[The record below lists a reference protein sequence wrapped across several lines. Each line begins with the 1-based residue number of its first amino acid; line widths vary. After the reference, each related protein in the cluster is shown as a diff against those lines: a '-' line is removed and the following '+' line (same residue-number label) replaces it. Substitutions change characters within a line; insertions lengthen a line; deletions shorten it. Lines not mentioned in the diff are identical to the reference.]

1 MRKFLFISVLIFTLA
16 LISACGSEG
25 STGSEDSTG
34 SEESEGES
42 SGDEGGSKLAELK
55 EAGSITVGFAN
66 EAPYAYQDDSGE
78 LKGASVEVA
87 RAVFKE
93 LGIDEVKGQ
102 LADWGQLIPG
112 VKTGKF
118 DVITAGMA
126 ILPERCE
133 QIDFAEPSIVYGEGM
148 VVKSENPLDL
158 HSYKDIAANPDV
170 TVAVM
175 SGATE
180 VEFLKAAGVKEDQI
194 ETYSDIAAT
203 MNAVK
208 TGRADAT
215 TATELTVKM
224 AVDSSG
230 DGLTYVEDFE
240 QPDVPNVPSYGA
252 AGFAPDSDELTKAY
266 NEALATLKENGELAD
281 VITSVEFFDDNNV
294 ITEDITTEELCAK

>member
-1 MRKFLFISVLIFTLA
+1 MKKRLVAILIICLSLMVMT
-16 LISACGSEG
+16 ACGSGG
-25 STGSEDSTG
+25 STGGGGEDG
-34 SEESEGES
+34 G
-42 SGDEGGSKLAELK
+42 EGGGDSKLAKIK
-55 EAGSITVGFAN
+55 EEGVVTVGFAN
-66 EAPYAYQDDSGE
+66 EAPYAYKEDGE
-78 LKGASVEVA
+78 LKGAAVEVA

-93 LGIDEVKGQ
+93 LGVDKVEGQ
-102 LADWGQLIPG
+102 LAEWSQLIPG

-133 QIDFAEPSIVYGEGM
+133 QIDFAHPSIKYGEGM
-148 VVKSENPLDL
+148 VVKKGNPLDL
-158 HSYKDIAANPDV
+158 HSYKDIAANSDV

-180 VEFLKAAGVKEDQI
+180 VEFLKNAGVKEDQI
-194 ETYSDIAAT
+194 KPYDDIAAT

-224 AVDSSG
+224 AMESSG
-230 DGLTYVEDFE
+230 GGQLEYVKDFT

-252 AGFAPDSDELTKAY
+252 AGFSPDSDELRKAY
-266 NEALATLKENGELAD
+266 NDTLEKLREEGKLSQT
-281 VITSVEFFDDNNV
+281 IKSVEFFGDSNV
-294 ITEDITTEELCAK
+294 ITEDITTEELCSG